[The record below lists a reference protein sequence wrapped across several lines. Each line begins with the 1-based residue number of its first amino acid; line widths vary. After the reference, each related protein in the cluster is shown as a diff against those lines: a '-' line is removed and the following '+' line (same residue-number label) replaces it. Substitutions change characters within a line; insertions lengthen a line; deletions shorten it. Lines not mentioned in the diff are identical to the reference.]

1 MPLHAL
7 NEQVSAWPQI
17 STHSHR
23 YGGQEFRIGN
33 AEVGDVH
40 NSGEVDIPFP
50 RAFHDQL
57 LARGLAEEH
66 RWAPRSGWVTF
77 RVRGEADIAHALWL
91 LRLSYL
97 RYALKTSVDPQQLL
111 DDESNSLHLDFR
123 WRDLLGRFMPARPR
137 AATPD

>member
-1 MPLHAL
+1 MRLHAL
-7 NEQVSAWPQI
+7 NEQVSAWPRI

-23 YGGQEFRIGN
+23 YGGQEFRVGR
-33 AEVGDVH
+33 AEVGHVH

-50 RAFHDQL
+50 RAFHDEL

-66 RWAPRSGWVTF
+66 RWAPHSGWVTF
-77 RVRGEADIAHALWL
+77 RVRSEADIVHALWL

-97 RYALKTSVDPQQLL
+97 RYALKSSADPHRLL
-111 DDESNSLHLDFR
+111 DDESNGLRLDSR
-123 WRDLLGRFMPARPR
+123 WRDLLGRFVPAPPR